1 MDLSNGRASKCYME
15 LFRPKASTRMQ
26 REPIFIYILRVEA
39 WNVTFRTS
47 HAFGVIRKTIEE
59 GVVLMGSMRKIA
71 IAVVMV
77 SMVSTL
83 AGCVAGKDDEGA
95 MNSSGPIAQQ
105 TAGVSPSPSQEPTP
119 SSSIVPSTPQPS
131 AINSP
136 VSTTKPQATASS
148 KPTPAATV
156 PSFST
161 AVDAKKVIDARA
173 QEVIAAL
180 KEQNITKLASLVHPQ
195 KGVQFS
201 PYSYI
206 HTGTDIQVQG
216 SNLAALW
223 ANASLTHW
231 GTLDGSGDPIDLT
244 FPNYWAKFVYN
255 ANFAAAPQISY
266 NTIIG
271 KGNMIN
277 NVFSVYPTTSYI
289 TVEYHFPGFDPQ
301 YQGMDWTSLRLVF
314 EYSGSQW
321 YVVAIVHDQHT
332 I

>member
-1 MDLSNGRASKCYME
+1 M
-15 LFRPKASTRMQ
+15 
-26 REPIFIYILRVEA
+26 
-39 WNVTFRTS
+39 
-47 HAFGVIRKTIEE
+47 
-59 GVVLMGSMRKIA
+59 
-71 IAVVMV
+71 
-77 SMVSTL
+77 
-83 AGCVAGKDDEGA
+83 
-95 MNSSGPIAQQ
+95 
-105 TAGVSPSPSQEPTP
+105 
-119 SSSIVPSTPQPS
+119 IV
-131 AINSP
+131 
-136 VSTTKPQATASS
+136 
-148 KPTPAATV
+148 
-156 PSFST
+156 
-161 AVDAKKVIDARA
+161 
-173 QEVIAAL
+173 AL

-206 HTGTDIQVQG
+206 HTVTDIQVQG

-223 ANASLTHW
+223 ASASLTHW